1 MRYEGNVYRP
11 PSEASSLIIQT
22 TIGCSHNRCTFC
34 NMYKGERFRARK
46 IDEVVADLRM
56 ARSYYEKVRRVFLAD
71 GNALV
76 LDTDYLKTILVK
88 INNLFPECERVS
100 IYGGPKDILDK
111 SPQDLE
117 VLRSYGLALV
127 YLGIESG
134 SSTVLQHID
143 KGVTPDDMVTAGK
156 KVVESGIAL
165 SATLISGLGGKKL
178 WEEHALESAKVIN
191 EIQPHYLALL
201 TLLVEPGTQ
210 MYQEVK
216 NGRFEPLKPAEVMLE
231 AKELISKLE
240 LTKAC
245 IFRSN
250 HVSNYVALAG
260 TLPGDKQA
268 LLKQVNFALQK
279 DVDYRPD
286 CLRCL

>member
-1 MRYEGNVYRP
+1 M
-11 PSEASSLIIQT
+11 
-22 TIGCSHNRCTFC
+22 
-34 NMYKGERFRARK
+34 
-46 IDEVVADLRM
+46 
-56 ARSYYEKVRRVFLAD
+56 
-71 GNALV
+71 
-76 LDTDYLKTILVK
+76 
-88 INNLFPECERVS
+88 S

-216 NGRFEPLKPAEVMLE
+216 NGRFEPLKPSEVMLE

>member
-46 IDEVVADLRM
+46 VDEVVAELRM
-56 ARSYYEKVRRVFLAD
+56 ARSHYEKVRRVFLAD

-76 LDTDYLKTILVK
+76 LDTDYLKTILVE

-216 NGRFEPLKPAEVMLE
+216 NGRFEPLKPSEVMLE